1 MNAESQSPQVD
12 QEALFNRFFNEDL
25 TPEQLASTPAPA
37 PAAVPEVTSEAAPVG
52 KETAAPAGEP
62 NAPEAAA
69 VTPPST
75 SPDPNEWLAKLPED
89 VRGVVEQQFKQAQ
102 YWQNKHQELASKNR
116 KLYNEVSTLQKKV
129 TPPPVVTDVR
139 TTEEVDEDWKK
150 LEEADPV
157 LAKILKKREEAI
169 AAKLDRQADE
179 KVRQVAEPIQ
189 EREHQQYVAYQQ
201 DILTK
206 EIPNW
211 REVVQDPY
219 FRAWKDQ
226 ASEGVKAMYGSLD
239 ARDSIRVLQLY
250 ASDMQQYF
258 GQRQAP
264 DQQQAAPAPQQ
275 ANPEVAKVTQQ
286 RQDKLAKSAPIQSHP
301 AGQARSA
308 QLTPTELF
316 AKLYDNPDAIRDLL
330 ATNRS

>member
-12 QEALFNRFFNEDL
+12 QDALFNRFFTEDL
-25 TPEQLASTPAPA
+25 TPDQLASTEAPA
-37 PAAVPEVTSEAAPVG
+37 PAAAPEVTSEAEKVE
-52 KETAAPAGEP
+52 KETPAPAEEQ
-62 NAPEAAA
+62 NTPEAAA
-69 VTPPST
+69 ATPPSQ
-75 SPDPNEWLAKLPED
+75 SPDPNERLASLPED
-89 VRGVVEQQFKQAQ
+89 VRAIVEQQIKQAQ
-102 YWQNKHQELASKNR
+102 YWQNKHQDLASKNR
-116 KLYNEVSTLQKKV
+116 KLHNEVSALQKKV
-129 TPPPVVTDVR
+129 TQPPVTDVR

-169 AAKLDRQADE
+169 AAKFERQADE

-189 EREHQQYVAYQQ
+189 AREQEQYIAYQQ
-201 DILTK
+201 DILSS
-206 EIPNW
+206 EVPNW

-219 FRAWKDQ
+219 FKAWKDQ

-250 ASDMQQYF
+250 ASDMQSYF
-258 GQRQAP
+258 GQHQAP
-264 DQQQAAPAPQQ
+264 DQQAAPAAP

-308 QLTPTELF
+308 QLTQTELF
-316 AKLYDNPDAIRDLL
+316 AKLYDNPDAIRELL

>member
-12 QEALFNRFFNEDL
+12 QEALFNKFFNEDL
-25 TPEQLASTPAPA
+25 TPDQVASTEAPDA
-37 PAAVPEVTSEAAPVG
+37 MSAVPKADEPVVAGSEAAVPAEESKT
-52 KETAAPAGEP
+52 
-62 NAPEAAA
+62 PEAAA
-69 VTPPST
+69 VTPPSQ

-129 TPPPVVTDVR
+129 TPPPVTDVR
-139 TTEEVDEDWKK
+139 NSEEVDEDWKK

-169 AAKLDRQADE
+169 AAKFEKQADE
-179 KVRQVAEPIQ
+179 KARQYVEPIQ
-189 EREHQQYVAYQQ
+189 EREQQQYVAYQQ
-201 DILTK
+201 DILTN

-219 FRAWKDQ
+219 FKAWKDQ
-226 ASEGVKAMYGSLD
+226 ASEGVKALYASLD
-239 ARDSIRVLQLY
+239 ARDSVRVLQLY
-250 ASDMQQYF
+250 ASDMQSYF
-258 GQRQAP
+258 GQSQAP
-264 DQQQAAPAPQQ
+264 AQQVAPVVAQQ
-275 ANPEVAKVTQQ
+275 SNPEVAKVTQQ

-301 AGQARSA
+301 VGQARSA
-308 QLTPTELF
+308 QLTQEQLF
-316 AKLYDNPDAIRDLL
+316 AKLYDNPDAIRELI